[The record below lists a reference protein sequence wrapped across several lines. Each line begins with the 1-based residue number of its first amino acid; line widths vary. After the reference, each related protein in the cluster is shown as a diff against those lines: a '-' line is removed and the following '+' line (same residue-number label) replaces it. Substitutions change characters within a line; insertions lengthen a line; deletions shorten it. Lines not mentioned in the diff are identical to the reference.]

1 MNNNKFERSTVT
13 IISIIQNVKNKKNN
27 KSTELQLLNN
37 NNETDKSGLVMAHKS
52 IYNKNIKITLQ

>member
-27 KSTELQLLNN
+27 KSKELQLLNN
-37 NNETDKSGLVMAHKS
+37 NNETYKSGLLMAE
-52 IYNKNIKITLQ
+52 